1 MKGIMSSC
9 HRSKLIY
16 EEPHII
22 KQQYPNMKQYNKK
35 AFLTY
40 TDKIHITFRGTKE
53 FKDIIENIDIRH
65 QSIIHDDIKVHKGYH
80 DQFFSM
86 EEEMTQD
93 IKDIINSYN
102 INEIIFCGH
111 SAGGCHAQIAAP
123 YYSELFKKYI
133 TCHTFG
139 TIAPGN
145 KAFIEWFQKHI
156 KKNYRIEA
164 EGDIIPYIPVHDN
177 FYHVP
182 NGIRLLKNGKIEL
195 NYDIKPY
202 SYLELL
208 KLVLNN
214 DKMQEIYECHSCD
227 NYLNKLENIKP
238 FFASLEFTTLNYPSW
253 QPLNLVYHK
262 VSQSPLFR
270 TKVI

>member
-1 MKGIMSSC
+1 MKEIISSC

-86 EEEMTQD
+86 EEEITQD
-93 IKDIINSYN
+93 IKDIINSYE
-102 INEIIFCGH
+102 INEIIFSGH
-111 SAGGCHAQIAAP
+111 SSGGSMSQIAATF
-123 YYSELFKKYI
+123 YGELLKRNI
-133 TCHTFG
+133 ICHTFG

-145 KAFIEWFQKHI
+145 KAFIEWFK
-156 KKNYRIEA
+156 KNVFKNYRIET
-164 EGDIIPYIPVHDN
+164 EGDIIPFIPVHDN

-182 NGIRLLKNGKIEL
+182 NGIKLLKNGGIES
-195 NYDIKPY
+195 NYHIKPY

-208 KLVLNN
+208 KVVLDNE
-214 DKMQEIYECHSCD
+214 KMQQIYEYHSCD
-227 NYLNKLENIKP
+227 NYIKKLENINIVDRFNIIANQKWIT
-238 FFASLEFTTLNYPSW
+238 F
-253 QPLNLVYHK
+253 
-262 VSQSPLFR
+262 
-270 TKVI
+270 